1 MTQWAGA
8 AVVAAV
14 LLLATAC
21 RVPQTDT
28 FVIAEQALLHNDLLA
43 ALQAFDAVPVAHPR
57 YPEAR
62 AAAAGVE
69 RCMRRSQESLLEGLL
84 LRSEWRDQEALLALQ
99 RAKEIWP
106 SLHGVNVL
114 IQATEH
120 RLGLFAGQDAAS
132 AALGGSAVVP
142 TLVPSPPVVVDA
154 VPDLGAVPE
163 PVAVAAAAVPA
174 ATEPAAT
181 TDEPRIDP
189 VAAGLV
195 GVEARLGRG
204 ELEAA
209 VTDLFSLAARHPEDL
224 RVRLRLVR
232 VLHQR
237 ALLRYGQGAL
247 PAAIADWERV
257 LELEPGHAVASSLLN
272 AARAELAV
280 SPAPKPAPAGR

>member
-1 MTQWAGA
+1 MRSAFA
-8 AVVAAV
+8 AIGVA
-14 LLLATAC
+14 LLVTAC
-21 RVPQTDT
+21 QAPPTDS
-28 FVIAEQALLHNDLLA
+28 FVVAEQALRHNDLLG

-84 LRSEWRDQEALLALQ
+84 LRSEWRDEEALAALQ

-120 RLGLFAGQDAAS
+120 RLGLFAGQEAAS
-132 AALGGSAVVP
+132 AALGGPAVAP
-142 TLVPSPPVVVDA
+142 TSVPSPPVVLAA
-154 VPDLGAVPE
+154 VPDLGVVPE
-163 PVAVAAAAVPA
+163 PVVVAGLAAPGPA
-174 ATEPAAT
+174 ETGAT
-181 TDEPRIDP
+181 TVGPRNDP
-189 VAAGLV
+189 VAAGLIC
-195 GVEARLGRG
+195 VEAKLGRG
-204 ELEAA
+204 ELESA
-209 VTDLFSLAARHPEDL
+209 VTELFTLAAHHPEDV

-247 PAAIADWERV
+247 TAAIADWERV
-257 LELEPGHAVASSLLN
+257 LELEPEHAVASSLLD
-272 AARAELAV
+272 AARAEAAV
-280 SPAPKPAPAGR
+280 LPAPKPAIPVR